1 MSAPPAGSL
10 ADSTFCKRP
19 SALVREGALTR
30 FAADNCL
37 GLPCPGR
44 CAGMMHLMHLMRRPC
59 GSLGIHLGNAP
70 RRDCDTGF
78 PPCATGSHR
87 LERPVP
93 ASPFTLTSGPFE
105 APISLRP
112 APRRADRGCRRN
124 AAPRYRPP
132 GASAMVMAFAWTL
145 SPTNNRSFFM
155 VWLTPFCRPSG
166 PAFAG
171 SVSASLRLLCIGL
184 LTGDT
189 ATAVTPPLR
198 LCAVLPRNPRHRLSV
213 KSRQEADTRVSPYQL

>member
-1 MSAPPAGSL
+1 MLHGEIVTQAFQPVPRVCRRLDVESL
-10 ADSTFCKRP
+10 FR
-19 SALVREGALTR
+19 R
-30 FAADNCL
+30 CL
-37 GLPCPGR
+37 P
-44 CAGMMHLMHLMRRPC
+44 MVF
-59 GSLGIHLGNAP
+59 SLETSSSRYSSSVTIHRIGG
-70 RRDCDTGF
+70 T
-78 PPCATGSHR
+78 PCATGSHR

-166 PAFAG
+166 PAFGG